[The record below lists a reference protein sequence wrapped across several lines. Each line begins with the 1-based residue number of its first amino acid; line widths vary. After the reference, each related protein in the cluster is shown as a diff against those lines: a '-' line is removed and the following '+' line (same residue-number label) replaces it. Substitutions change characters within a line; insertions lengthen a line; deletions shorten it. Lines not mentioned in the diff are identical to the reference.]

1 MAESFRRVQMAVD
14 EDMDQDGSE
23 MCHILKMLAMA
34 IFSRHNDPTISSSPE
49 EKLTVVADLVSAE
62 LQEQMKHHKAAM
74 MDGAIGKGIVTAS
87 GENVE
92 EEQQQRQQQREEVE
106 EEEEEEPGVALVI
119 TRGILE
125 QPGNRGSYFD
135 MQLTK
140 REYAARR
147 KSLLTAEMSNQ
158 KRIQQLESEA
168 RRQQKLHEQCHLDL
182 NRKNRL
188 IKELR
193 LRIPGQGLGAWL
205 NAPPK
210 QQQLVFPQTTRSRIL
225 RETKESMSLR
235 VGAHPL
241 KLQWLAR
248 QVYDAFGHATNGEAR
263 AA

>member
-1 MAESFRRVQMAVD
+1 MALF
-14 EDMDQDGSE
+14 
-23 MCHILKMLAMA
+23 
-34 IFSRHNDPTISSSPE
+34 
-49 EKLTVVADLVSAE
+49 
-62 LQEQMKHHKAAM
+62 
-74 MDGAIGKGIVTAS
+74 
-87 GENVE
+87 
-92 EEQQQRQQQREEVE
+92 
-106 EEEEEEPGVALVI
+106 I
-119 TRGILE
+119 TRGTLE
-125 QPGNRGSYFD
+125 QPGNRSSYFD
-135 MQLTK
+135 RQLTK

>member
-1 MAESFRRVQMAVD
+1 
-14 EDMDQDGSE
+14 
-23 MCHILKMLAMA
+23 
-34 IFSRHNDPTISSSPE
+34 
-49 EKLTVVADLVSAE
+49 
-62 LQEQMKHHKAAM
+62 
-74 MDGAIGKGIVTAS
+74 
-87 GENVE
+87 
-92 EEQQQRQQQREEVE
+92 
-106 EEEEEEPGVALVI
+106 
-119 TRGILE
+119 
-125 QPGNRGSYFD
+125 
-135 MQLTK
+135 
-140 REYAARR
+140 
-147 KSLLTAEMSNQ
+147 
-158 KRIQQLESEA
+158 
-168 RRQQKLHEQCHLDL
+168 L